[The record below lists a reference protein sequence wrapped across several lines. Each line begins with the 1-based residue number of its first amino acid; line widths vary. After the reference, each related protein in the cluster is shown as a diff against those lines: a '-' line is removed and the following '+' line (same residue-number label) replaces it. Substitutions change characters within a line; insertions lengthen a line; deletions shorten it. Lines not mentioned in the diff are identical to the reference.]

1 MFPPFTMQE
10 LICALVVA
18 QEGNIARAA
27 KKLHIDPS
35 SVTRRIKHLEEVLG
49 IQLFVRFADGVELTE
64 AGELFIQGIMKV
76 FEESNRASQLALQ
89 RAKHKIGPF
98 HVGYSSHI
106 HPELLPIV
114 RGLRFRQPSYPL
126 IEMESSTTHDI
137 VQAVLDGRLQAG
149 IGILPLRQ
157 PELVIRE
164 IYDEPFTVCMPK
176 HHRLAEMASVP
187 PEELGKESL
196 IVIGRQVLPEVFHEL
211 KRHFR
216 ALGIRVHIPVE
227 TAFPAEAMHLTA
239 LGAGIALLSAGCST
253 LSRPGVVFRPLADKL
268 LTWKTGVFVRR
279 DNCTDLVNSFLEIIW
294 KDTAQLRFRQRRRGP
309 PEVPV

>member
-10 LICALVVA
+10 LVCALVVA
-18 QEGNIARAA
+18 QEGNIVRAA
-27 KKLHIDPS
+27 KKLRMDQS
-35 SVTRRIKHLEEVLG
+35 SVTRKIKHLEEVLG

-76 FEESNRASQLALQ
+76 FEESNRASQLAIQ

-98 HVGYSSHI
+98 HAGYSSHI

-114 RGLRFRQPSYPL
+114 RGLRFRQQTYPL
-126 IEMESSTTHDI
+126 IQWESSATQSI
-137 VQAVLDGRLQAG
+137 VQSVLDGRLQAG

-164 IYDEPFTVCMPK
+164 IYDEPFTVCMPNR
-176 HHRLAEMASVP
+176 HRLAAMTAIT
-187 PEELGKESL
+187 PEELGKELL
-196 IVIGRQVLPEVFHEL
+196 IVIGRQVLPEVFHEM

-216 ALGIRVHIPVE
+216 ALGIKVQIVVE
-227 TAFPAEAMHLTA
+227 TAFPAEAIHLTA
-239 LGAGIALLSAGCST
+239 LGTGIALLSAGCSI
-253 LSRPGVVFRPLADKL
+253 LSRPDVVFRPLADKL

-279 DNCTDLVNSFLEIIW
+279 DNCTDLVNIFLEILW
-294 KDTAQLRFRQRRRGP
+294 KDTEKLRFRQRRRSQPGI
-309 PEVPV
+309 PV

>member
-1 MFPPFTMQE
+1 M
-10 LICALVVA
+10 
-18 QEGNIARAA
+18 
-27 KKLHIDPS
+27 
-35 SVTRRIKHLEEVLG
+35 TRRIKHLEEVLG

-76 FEESNRASQLALQ
+76 FEESNRASQLAIQ
-89 RAKHKIGPF
+89 RAKHKTGPF
-98 HVGYSSHI
+98 RVGYSSHI
-106 HPELLPIV
+106 NPELLPIV
-114 RGLRFRQPSYPL
+114 RGIRFHQPSYPL

-164 IYDEPFTVCMPK
+164 IYDEPFTVCMPR
-176 HHRLAEMASVP
+176 HHRLAEMASIP
-187 PEELGKESL
+187 PEELGKEPL
-196 IVIGRQVLPEVFHEL
+196 IVIGRQVLPEVFHEV

-216 ALGIRVHIPVE
+216 AIGVKIQIVVE

-239 LGAGIALLSAGCST
+239 LGTGIALLCEGCST